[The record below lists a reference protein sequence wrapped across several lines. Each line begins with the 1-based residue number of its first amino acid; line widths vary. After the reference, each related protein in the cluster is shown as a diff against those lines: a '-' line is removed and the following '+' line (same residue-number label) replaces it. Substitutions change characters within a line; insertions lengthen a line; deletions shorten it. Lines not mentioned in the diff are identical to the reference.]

1 MCAWNAVSPD
11 GTKSVKANETII
23 QANTSY
29 IEVTENIDHYWNVG
43 ADEDGH
49 HQQVQMVK
57 KAVEPTLDT
66 GMDSLLYAFD
76 NVETEMFLK
85 NNTSVMQLLGIKAC
99 VVFNYAAGAAQTVVY
114 SYNVASVVRAGGT
127 GRYTITYTD
136 ALPTNNYIVLGNGI
150 RNNADTS
157 KGIQVSLQGS
167 VAVNTVKST
176 ALCKIVTNSQA
187 GSVVDPLQTWVVCF
201 GG

>member
-114 SYNVASVVRAGGT
+114 SYNVASVVRADGT

-176 ALCKIVTNSQA
+176 ALCKVVTNSQA
-187 GSVVDPLQTWVVCF
+187 DSVVDPLQTWVVCF

>member
-176 ALCKIVTNSQA
+176 ALCKVVTNSQA